1 MQPESTAAFGG
12 RRRPRLSDQET
23 QRRMLTT
30 AAEAVGRTGLT
41 VGLDHLPFA
50 ELIRQAGVA
59 RSAVYRK
66 WPNREAFLGDLLL
79 ELARGQAPLGAT
91 GGEAAGVLVRRI
103 LLARL
108 DALTTPDGRRA
119 ATAELVRETAFQDFR
134 HLLGSPVWQTYLA
147 LTATAAGLP
156 DGDLRDQ
163 VVAAL
168 ADFGAHVHHP
178 DRAQPPRGGG
188 PARAAPGRRVV
199 RDHRP
204 PRQRAGAWPDHEGD
218 HHAGTGGAAHR
229 GHDRRG
235 RGRLVAARARPGRD
249 HADLPRTRAGHVDE
263 RRPGPAARAWRVTR
277 TRSAPEPIG

>member
-1 MQPESTAAFGG
+1 
-12 RRRPRLSDQET
+12 
-23 QRRMLTT
+23 MLAT
-30 AAEAVGRTGLT
+30 AAEAVARTGLT
-41 VGLDHLPFA
+41 VGLDHLPF
-50 ELIRQAGVA
+50 EGLIRQAGVA

-66 WPNREAFLGDLLL
+66 WPNKEAFLGDLLL

-91 GGEAAGVLVRRI
+91 GGEAAGALVRRI

-108 DALTTPDGRRA
+108 DTLTTPDGRRA
-119 ATAELVRETAFQDFR
+119 AAAELVRETALQDFR
-134 HLLGSPVWQTYLA
+134 HLLGSPVWQTYPA

-168 ADFGAHVHHP
+168 ADLERTFTA
-178 DRAQPPRGGG
+178 RIAQPPRGGG
-188 PARAAPGRRVV
+188 PARAAAGRRVV

-235 RGRLVAARARPGRD
+235 PRSAWSRSRRPTSNPARTRGRAPTWTGCA
-249 HADLPRTRAGHVDE
+249 H
-263 RRPGPAARAWRVTR
+263 AWRVTP
-277 TRSAPEPIG
+277 TRSTPEPIG